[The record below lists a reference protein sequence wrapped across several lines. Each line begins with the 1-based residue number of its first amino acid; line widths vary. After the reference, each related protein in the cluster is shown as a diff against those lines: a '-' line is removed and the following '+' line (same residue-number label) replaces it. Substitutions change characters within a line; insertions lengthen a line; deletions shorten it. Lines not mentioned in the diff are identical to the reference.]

1 MPMGKREIQINSS
14 VDNARGSDISLWQE
28 GTEREIKFQIFLKG
42 KEKIT
47 SNFYHAT
54 FAGKPRN
61 ILLPRTKYT
70 ALSAEHSNKNK

>member
-14 VDNARGSDISLWQE
+14 VENARGTDISLWQE

-61 ILLPRTKYT
+61 ILLPRTNV
-70 ALSAEHSNKNK
+70 HSPKC

>member
-14 VDNARGSDISLWQE
+14 VENARGTDISLAR
-28 GTEREIKFQIFLKG
+28 GHGERLNFKYFW
-42 KEKIT
+42 KEKKKIT

-61 ILLPRTKYT
+61 ILLPRTEYT